1 MYDHKIISQA
11 NLATWRAKTKAQ
23 GEKVCATN
31 GCFDLLH
38 AGHIKYLYE
47 SSKYGDIFIIGCN
60 SDESVRQLKGNGR
73 PIQTE
78 KDRALILSALEC
90 VSFVSIFEEKEAV
103 NFLQTVQPDFYIK
116 GGDYTL
122 DSMDRKEKEA
132 VTTHGGKIVLASM
145 LQGKSSSSIISKIRH
160 KNER

>member
-1 MYDHKIISQA
+1 MYDYKIISQP
-11 NLATWRAKTKAQ
+11 NLATWRAKTKLQ
-23 GEKVCATN
+23 GKKVCATN

-47 SSKYGDIFIIGCN
+47 SSKYGDIFIVGCN

-73 PIQTE
+73 PVQTE
-78 KDRALILSALEC
+78 KDRALILSSLEC
-90 VSFVSIFEEKEAV
+90 VNFVSVFKEKEAV
-103 NFLQTVQPDFYIK
+103 NFLQIVQPDFYIK

-122 DSMDRKEKEA
+122 DSMDKQEKEA
-132 VTTHGGKIVLASM
+132 VTTHGGKIIVAPM
-145 LQGKSSSSIISKIRH
+145 VQGKSSSSIISKIRH

>member
-1 MYDHKIISQA
+1 MYDHKIISQS
-11 NLATWRAKTKAQ
+11 NLGAWRAKTKLQ
-23 GEKVCATN
+23 GKKVCATN

-60 SDESVRQLKGNGR
+60 GDASVRQLKGKDR

-90 VSFVSIFEEKEAV
+90 VNFVSIFEEKEAV
-103 NFLQTVQPDFYIK
+103 NFLQVAQPDFYIK

-122 DSMDRKEKEA
+122 DSMDSQEKEA
-132 VTTHGGKIVLASM
+132 VTTYGGKIVLAPM
-145 LQGKSSSSIISKIRH
+145 LQGKSSSSIISKIRQT
-160 KNER
+160 NER

>member
-11 NLATWRAKTKAQ
+11 TLATWRAKTKLQ
-23 GEKVCATN
+23 GKKVCATN

-38 AGHIKYLYE
+38 AGHIKYLYD

-60 SDESVRQLKGNGR
+60 GDASVRQLKGKDR

-90 VSFVSIFEEKEAV
+90 VNFVSIFEEKEAV
-103 NFLQTVQPDFYIK
+103 NFLQVAQPDFYIK

-122 DSMDRKEKEA
+122 DSMDSQEKEA
-132 VTTHGGKIVLASM
+132 VTTYGGKIVLAPM
-145 LQGKSSSSIISKIRH
+145 LQGKSSSSIISKIRQT
-160 KNER
+160 NER